1 VLKADYEKFQSREA
15 EILVVGQHTPDE
27 FARMWRK
34 KSLTFIGLPDYNG
47 RVAGLYQQKVH
58 LIKLGRMP
66 ALFVI
71 GKDGAVKYSYYS
83 KSMGDIPE
91 NEELFRVIDDG
102 RK

>member
-1 VLKADYEKFQSREA
+1 MLKADYEKFKSREA
-15 EILVVGQHTPDE
+15 EILVVGQHTPEE

-34 KSLTFIGLPDYNG
+34 KCLTYIGLPDDNG
-47 RVAGLYQQKVH
+47 RVAALYQQKVH

-71 GKDGAVKYSYYS
+71 GQDGTVKYSYYS

-91 NEELFRVIDDG
+91 NEELFKIIDA
-102 RK
+102 RS

>member
-1 VLKADYEKFQSREA
+1 M
-15 EILVVGQHTPDE
+15 VGQHTAEE
-27 FARMWRK
+27 FSRMWRK
-34 KSLTFIGLPDYNG
+34 KGLPFIGLPDDNG
-47 RVAGLYQQKVH
+47 RVADLYQQKVH

-91 NEELFRVIDDG
+91 NGELFKAIDDG
-102 RK
+102 KWEKKAGSKQ